1 MTVVLAWFLLAA
13 LLGWLGVAVWL
24 SARGAMR
31 WRLDLFAAIGLVGLP
46 LFVVYFGARRDL
58 TVAGSVFA
66 LAAWLAFVALLRWI
80 KRPRARR
87 DDADGGTRTPS

>member
-1 MTVVLAWFLLAA
+1 MTLVLAWFLLAA
-13 LLGWLGVAVWL
+13 VIGWLGVVVWL
-24 SARGAMR
+24 SARDRLR

-58 TVAGSVFA
+58 TLSGCVFA

-87 DDADGGTRTPS
+87 DDADGGTPRPS

>member
-13 LLGWLGVAVWL
+13 VLGWLGVTVWL
-24 SARGAMR
+24 SARGEMR

-66 LAAWLAFVALLRWI
+66 LVSWLAFVALLRRL

>member
-13 LLGWLGVAVWL
+13 VLGWLGVAVWL

-31 WRLDLFAAIGLVGLP
+31 WRLDLFAAIGLVGVP

-58 TVAGSVFA
+58 TLDGCAVALV
-66 LAAWLAFVALLRWI
+66 AWLAFAALLRWV

-87 DDADGGTRTPS
+87 DGADGGTPTPS

>member
-13 LLGWLGVAVWL
+13 VLGWLGVAVWL
-24 SARGAMR
+24 SARGEMR

-66 LAAWLAFVALLRWI
+66 LVSWLAFVALLRRL

>member
-13 LLGWLGVAVWL
+13 FLGWLGVAVWL
-24 SARGAMR
+24 SAHGEMR

-66 LAAWLAFVALLRWI
+66 LVSWLAFVALLRWL

-87 DDADGGTRTPS
+87 DDAGDGTWTPS

>member
-1 MTVVLAWFLLAA
+1 MTIVLTWFLLAA

-24 SARGAMR
+24 SARGDIR

-58 TVAGSVFA
+58 TVAGTAFA
-66 LAAWLAFVALLRWI
+66 LVAWLAFVALLRWI

-87 DDADGGTRTPS
+87 DDADGGTPTPS